1 MPRSIRA
8 LGSKKADV
16 PESSILNLARSAD
29 LFRGFSADDLESLLY
44 RFNGVKR
51 EFSKGEA
58 VAHAGLEANR
68 LFVVVSGRLRVYE
81 KIVGGHDIF
90 ARELRVGEVLGLWI
104 LFTPEI
110 SCWPGTVVAA
120 EPSTLISLDMAV
132 VRRMI
137 EVAEPRMARLSSNI
151 SKILAREFFSA
162 WRKLAVMNA
171 PTIEAKIQ
179 MYLQELDN
187 ESGNTGNVKLP
198 FNRERMAEY
207 FGVTR
212 PALSRSL
219 GRMRDRGLLSWHRNE
234 FRINF

>member
-1 MPRSIRA
+1 MA
-8 LGSKKADV
+8 EMGA
-16 PESSILNLARSAD
+16 SSIVDLAKGTD
-29 LFRGFSADDLESLLY
+29 LFRGFPVSEVESLLY
-44 RFNGVKR
+44 RFNGVKKSFAKD
-51 EFSKGEA
+51 ET
-58 VAHAGLEANR
+58 VALAGLEAKR

-81 KIVGGHDIF
+81 KTAHGHQIF
-90 ARELRVGEVLGLWI
+90 VREICTGEVLGMWI

-110 SCWPGTVVAA
+110 ACWPGTVVTA
-120 EPSTLISLDMAV
+120 EPSVLISLDMAV

-137 EVAEPRMARLSSNI
+137 ETAAPEVARFSANV

-162 WRKLAVMNA
+162 WRKMTVMNA

-179 MYLQELDN
+179 MYLTELNN
-187 ESGNTGNVKLP
+187 ESGKSGVVKVP
-198 FNRERMAEY
+198 FDRERMAEY

-219 GRMRDRGLLSWHRNE
+219 GHLRDRGLISWRKNE

>member
-1 MPRSIRA
+1 MGVASIV
-8 LGSKKADV
+8 D
-16 PESSILNLARSAD
+16 LARGAD
-29 LFRGFSADDLESLLY
+29 LFKGFSPSEVESLLY
-44 RFNGVKR
+44 RSNGVK
-51 EFSKGEA
+51 KTAAKNGV

-81 KIVGGHDIF
+81 KTAHEHQIF
-90 ARELRVGEVLGLWI
+90 VRELCTGEVLGLGI

-120 EPSTLISLDMAV
+120 EPSVLISLDMAV
-132 VRRMI
+132 VKQMMER
-137 EVAEPRMARLSSNI
+137 AEPAMARFSLNV

-162 WRKLAVMNA
+162 WRKMTVMNA
-171 PTIEAKIQ
+171 PTIESKIQ
-179 MYLQELDN
+179 MYRETLDN

-219 GRMRDRGLLSWHRNE
+219 GHLRDRGLISWRKNE

>member
-1 MPRSIRA
+1 MA
-8 LGSKKADV
+8 EMGA
-16 PESSILNLARSAD
+16 SSIVDLAKGTD
-29 LFRGFSADDLESLLY
+29 LFRGFPVSEVESLLY
-44 RFNGVKR
+44 RFNGVKKSFAKD
-51 EFSKGEA
+51 ET
-58 VAHAGLEANR
+58 VALAGLEAKR

-81 KIVGGHDIF
+81 KTAHGHQIF
-90 ARELRVGEVLGLWI
+90 VREICTGEVLGMWI

-110 SCWPGTVVAA
+110 ACWPGTVVTA
-120 EPSTLISLDMAV
+120 EPSVLISLDMAV

-137 EVAEPRMARLSSNI
+137 ETAAPEVARFSANV

-162 WRKLAVMNA
+162 WRKMTVMNA

-179 MYLQELDN
+179 MYLTELNN
-187 ESGNTGNVKLP
+187 ETGKAGVVKIP
-198 FNRERMAEY
+198 FDRERMAEY

-219 GRMRDRGLLSWHRNE
+219 GHLRDRGLISWRKNE